1 MMMPLVGVAGDGVGN
16 ATGATIGA
24 NVTNVEK
31 LLLQTTAA
39 DNNAGDV
46 DCYYSSGLQVLH

>member
-1 MMMPLVGVAGDGVGN
+1 MIQLMVMVDLILFSLINDDAFTGVAGDGVGN

-31 LLLQTTAA
+31 IT
-39 DNNAGDV
+39 
-46 DCYYSSGLQVLH
+46 CY